1 LYWRVQ
7 NGARSIL
14 IMAQILTLFG
24 YGEVGR
30 TFARAAGW
38 EAQAQVFDA
47 KTNVP
52 QARDAVLADYDADG
66 VSGATNPIDALR
78 NSLIVL
84 SLVTADQALA
94 VAQNAAQHILP
105 NTLYFDMNSVAPDT
119 KRAATKLID
128 AAGGRYVDVAVM
140 APVQPARLAVPLLL
154 SGPYAVEGASAL
166 ANLGFTNLR
175 VVTGDIGRA
184 SSIKMIRSIM
194 VKGQEALTAEMML
207 AAEAAGVVDE
217 VLGSLGDGWDAKAQY
232 NLERMRTH
240 GLRRAAEMEE
250 VAKTLSSLGIDPLMT
265 AGTIRRQREMAQ
277 IEIKT

>member
-24 YGEVGR
+24 YGEAGR
-30 TFARAAGW
+30 IFARAAGW
-38 EAQAQVFDA
+38 EAQAQVFDV

-94 VAQNAAQHILP
+94 VAQNAAQHISP
-105 NTLYFDMNSVAPDT
+105 NTLYFDMNSVAPDA
-119 KRAATKLID
+119 KRAAAKLTD

-154 SGPYAVEGASAL
+154 SGPYADEGAAAL
-166 ANLGFTNLR
+166 ANLGFTHLR

-217 VLGSLGDGWDAKAQY
+217 VLGSLGDGWDTKAEY

-240 GLRRAAEMEE
+240 GMRRATEMEE
-250 VAKTLSSLGIDPLMT
+250 VAKTLTALRIEPVMT
-265 AGTIRRQREMAQ
+265 KGTIRLQREMAA
-277 IEIKT
+277 